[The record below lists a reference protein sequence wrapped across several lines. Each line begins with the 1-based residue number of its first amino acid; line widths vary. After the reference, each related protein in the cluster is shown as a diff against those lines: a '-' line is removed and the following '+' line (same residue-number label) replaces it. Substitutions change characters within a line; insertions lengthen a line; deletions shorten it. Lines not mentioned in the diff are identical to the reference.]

1 MSWTGRRPGSGDPL
15 RHGDSGGEPVGK
27 EDAKTHGDSGGEP
40 VGKDDAKNEDQA
52 PATRCVME
60 IVADNQLRYLNTV
73 RSNRFDGEICL
84 IDSFVIGFNT

>member
-1 MSWTGRRPGSGDPL
+1 MWLLAAPKTVVC
-15 RHGDSGGEPVGK
+15 HGQV
-27 EDAKTHGDSGGEP
+27 
-40 VGKDDAKNEDQA
+40 EDQA